1 VTVTSLTL
9 FTSARSAASIRAIVN
24 VNAII
29 ETIQP
34 RPKLRI
40 VDVGASPQEAIDE
53 KVFVTP
59 TLKTSGARV
68 LTIVGTL
75 DDRSFVRSVLEGQ

>member
-59 TLKTSGARV
+59 TLKTGGARV

>member
-1 VTVTSLTL
+1 MTVTSLTL